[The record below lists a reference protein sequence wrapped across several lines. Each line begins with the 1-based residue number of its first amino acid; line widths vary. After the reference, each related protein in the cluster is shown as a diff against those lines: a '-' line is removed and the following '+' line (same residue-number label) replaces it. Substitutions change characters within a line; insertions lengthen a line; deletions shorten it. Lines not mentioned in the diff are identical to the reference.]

1 MKQLRDAMMDE
12 LLQLGELFPSMRF
25 GQLLEMLGT
34 ARGALT
40 VSELERTTDAQ
51 LYEEAK
57 DFVAERLRRL
67 GLDVAMQA
75 PANSE
80 RARLI
85 EIVRQ
90 SSASAN
96 RPLAATFI
104 EIARAANS
112 TLYDIEDEVL
122 LQKLSPQNA
131 MA

>member
-1 MKQLRDAMMDE
+1 MKPLLDE
-12 LLQLGELFPSMRF
+12 LLKLGTLFPSMRF

-34 ARGALT
+34 ATGALT

-57 DFVAERLRRL
+57 DYIAERLRRL
-67 GLDVAMQA
+67 GLDAAMQK

-80 RARLI
+80 RARLVN
-85 EIVRQ
+85 IVRQ
-90 SSASAN
+90 SSVLAN
-96 RPLAATFI
+96 RPLIAAVI

-122 LQKLSPQNA
+122 LQKLSRQNA
-131 MA
+131 VA